1 MTPTE
6 VLNEIE
12 KMTLSEKRALLERLR
27 LEISEKD
34 IQHIERGELSFVES
48 LVEKG
53 LLTDLPKHTPDD
65 EIRSDFK
72 RIKIKGEPLS
82 ETVIR
87 ERR

>member
-6 VLNEIE
+6 VLEEID
-12 KMTLSEKRALLERLR
+12 KMSLSEKRDLVERLR
-27 LEISEKD
+27 LEIAEED
-34 IQHIERGELSFVES
+34 IQHIEGNELSFAES

-53 LLTDLPKHTPDD
+53 LLADLPKQTPDD

-82 ETVIR
+82 ETIVR